1 MYSYRMALVTKH
13 VKLSRAWEFDVTY
26 NGKLIRTRWIL
37 FLQMASRLRNITS
50 LFYCNCKLRNIIIL
64 ISYLYLECDG
74 RILLRITYLCF
85 VGVFFLLYL
94 RYINSDITNNK
105 HQVKNMIIKKM
116 LFMKKF
122 FSFQIIFFFMITWTT
137 VLHLSSKFLK
147 FLIYYQSSFSKC
159 QVSFIQNTWL
169 FYFIFL
175 SSLNIN
181 GRIVIHNP
189 FICDNILL
197 A

>member
-1 MYSYRMALVTKH
+1 MYSYRMALVTNTH
-13 VKLSRAWEFDVTY
+13 VKLSRAREFDVTY

-64 ISYLYLECDG
+64 ISYLNLEYDG

-122 FSFQIIFFFMITWTT
+122 FPLSNNIFLYDHLDNSFAPIVKIFKISYLLPKLVFQVSGIIYPKYLIILFFF
-137 VLHLSSKFLK
+137 L
-147 FLIYYQSSFSKC
+147 
-159 QVSFIQNTWL
+159 
-169 FYFIFL
+169 
-175 SSLNIN
+175 
-181 GRIVIHNP
+181 P
-189 FICDNILL
+189 
-197 A
+197 